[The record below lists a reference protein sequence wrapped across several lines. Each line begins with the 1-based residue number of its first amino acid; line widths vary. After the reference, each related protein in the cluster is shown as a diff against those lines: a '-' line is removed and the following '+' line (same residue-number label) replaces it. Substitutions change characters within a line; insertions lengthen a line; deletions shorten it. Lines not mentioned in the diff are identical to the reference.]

1 MTPIRRLTSALL
13 VLFGLALAGCDQSP
27 DDAAAREVLNQ
38 RLAAAMKPPVTEVA
52 RFRRIGSGP
61 LAATADGRARRIV
74 YFNTEL
80 KLTQDVDFASWN
92 GLNASAFATLL
103 GATEK
108 GVLGIKQGGNKAG
121 DLLRVH
127 GSATFVDE
135 GGSWAAV
142 PWVAPEVGE
151 GSPENNTGPPSEAKR
166 LVDAVQALLT
176 GGGGDRALRST
187 IVAEELA
194 KAYGWMQ
201 LRVDR
206 LDQAFVLTGGQAGGE
221 YANVAAI
228 IAGQLGAHGL
238 QARAVATGG
247 SIENAR
253 LVTQKL
259 ADVGLVQNDV
269 AGQAAKGVGPFAAD
283 GAMADLRALG
293 SLFPEPIQIVT
304 AKDSPIAAIADL
316 KRKRVELGQAG
327 SGTRANAEALLAA
340 SGVAPADLASI
351 QEAGLAE
358 GLRRLADGEVDAVI
372 TTLAAPAHA
381 LQEAAATTGIQLLS
395 LGTQERAILT
405 AGHPELVPVTLPAN
419 TYPGQTESVET
430 VAVTALLVG
439 TAALSDATVEAL
451 LTEVY
456 GGIDFVQAG
465 SPAGALIAKATAQ
478 QGVTLPWHPAAERFL
493 LRPTPTQ

>member
-13 VLFGLALAGCDQSP
+13 VLFGLALAGCDKGP
-27 DDAAAREVLNQ
+27 DDAAARAVLDQ
-38 RLAAAMKPPVTEVA
+38 RLAAALKPPVTEVA

-61 LAATADGRARRIV
+61 LPATADGKARRIV

-80 KLTQDVDFASWN
+80 KLNQDVDFASWN

-142 PWVAPEVGE
+142 PWVAPEVGK

-166 LVDAVQALLT
+166 LLDAVQALLAD
-176 GGGGDRALRST
+176 GGGDRALRSA

-206 LDQAFVLTGGQAGGE
+206 LDQAFVLAGGQAGGE

-228 IAGQLGAHGL
+228 IAGEARRARIGGARRRHRR
-238 QARAVATGG
+238 QHRERAAGDAEAGRCRAGPERRRGAGG
-247 SIENAR
+247 ERGGAVR
-253 LVTQKL
+253 
-259 ADVGLVQNDV
+259 
-269 AGQAAKGVGPFAAD
+269 AD
-283 GAMADLRALG
+283 GAMAELRALG

-304 AKDSPIAAIADL
+304 ARDSRD
-316 KRKRVELGQAG
+316 RVDRRPEGQAR
-327 SGTRANAEALLAA
+327 RARA
-340 SGVAPADLASI
+340 GRAPARAPMP
-351 QEAGLAE
+351 
-358 GLRRLADGEVDAVI
+358 RRCW
-372 TTLAAPAHA
+372 P
-381 LQEAAATTGIQLLS
+381 
-395 LGTQERAILT
+395 
-405 AGHPELVPVTLPAN
+405 
-419 TYPGQTESVET
+419 
-430 VAVTALLVG
+430 
-439 TAALSDATVEAL
+439 
-451 LTEVY
+451 
-456 GGIDFVQAG
+456 
-465 SPAGALIAKATAQ
+465 
-478 QGVTLPWHPAAERFL
+478 PAAWR
-493 LRPTPTQ
+493 RPTSPRSRRPGWPRGCACSRPARSTR